1 MIVTVPYKFDT
12 TRTLR
17 NVVRAMVGLHVVVIL
32 PGMLYAMFGQHNLW
46 GAIGLL
52 LISGIALYLG
62 KQILK
67 MRAFVGIINKNA
79 IVLQEAK
86 QFGVALTGPAETYP
100 IEHFSSVLVEIV
112 SGVGYG
118 EPPDGPTFT
127 RISLIGKSGTPAIVV
142 ECRPFPEGKDF
153 GAALATTLGLP
164 YQEKLA
170 PH

>member
-1 MIVTVPYKFDT
+1 MIVTVPYRFDT

-17 NVVRAMVGLHVVVIL
+17 NVLRAMVGLHVVVIL
-32 PGMLYAMFGQHNLW
+32 PSMLYATFVQHNLL

-62 KQILK
+62 KRILK
-67 MRAFVGIINKNA
+67 MRAFVGVINKNSV
-79 IVLQEAK
+79 VLQEAK
-86 QFGVALTGPAETYP
+86 QFGVALTGPAGTYP
-100 IEHFSSVLVEIV
+100 IENFSSVLVEFV

-118 EPPDGPTFT
+118 ESPDGPPFT
-127 RISLIGKSGTPAIVV
+127 RVSLIGKTGTPAIVV
-142 ECRPFPEGKDF
+142 ECSPFPEGKNF
-153 GAALATTLGLP
+153 GAALATTLDLP